1 MTSTTIPPQHQFN
14 QDEAIWS
21 SLKQAIVK
29 SSGFQRWQ
37 SEQNSTVNQKQD
49 IDIQVRRYLEETL
62 ETLAY

>member
-1 MTSTTIPPQHQFN
+1 MTGSTISPQQQFN

-21 SLKQAIVK
+21 SLKQAIIK

-37 SEQNSTVNQKQD
+37 GEQDLTCKQEQD
-49 IDIQVRRYLEETL
+49 DEMQLRRYLKETL

>member
-1 MTSTTIPPQHQFN
+1 MTSSTISPQQPFN

-37 SEQNSTVNQKQD
+37 GEQDLTVHQEQNT
-49 IDIQVRRYLEETL
+49 DIQVRRYLEETL

>member
-37 SEQNSTVNQKQD
+37 GEQNLTVNQQNA
-49 IDIQVRRYLEETL
+49 DIQVRRYLEETL

>member
-1 MTSTTIPPQHQFN
+1 MTGSTILPQQQFER
-14 QDEAIWS
+14 DEAIWS

-37 SEQNSTVNQKQD
+37 SEQNLTVNQQNA
-49 IDIQVRRYLEETL
+49 DIQVRRYLEETL

>member
-1 MTSTTIPPQHQFN
+1 MTSTTIPPQPQFN

-37 SEQNSTVNQKQD
+37 GEQESKVNQKQNTD
-49 IDIQVRRYLEETL
+49 TQVRRYLEETL

>member
-1 MTSTTIPPQHQFN
+1 MTGSTISPQHQFN
-14 QDEAIWS
+14 QDEAMWS

-37 SEQNSTVNQKQD
+37 DEQGSIVNQQQN
-49 IDIQVRRYLEETL
+49 IDTQVRRYLEETL

>member
-1 MTSTTIPPQHQFN
+1 MTSSTISPQQPFN
-14 QDEAIWS
+14 QDKAIWS
-21 SLKQAIVK
+21 SLKQAIVN

-37 SEQNSTVNQKQD
+37 GEQDLIVNQEQN

>member
-1 MTSTTIPPQHQFN
+1 MTGSAISSQQQFDR
-14 QDEAIWS
+14 DEAIWS

-37 SEQNSTVNQKQD
+37 DEQHLTVNQQNA
-49 IDIQVRRYLEETL
+49 DIQVRRYLEETL

>member
-1 MTSTTIPPQHQFN
+1 MTGSAISPQQQFN

-37 SEQNSTVNQKQD
+37 DEQNLTVNQQQNT
-49 IDIQVRRYLEETL
+49 DIQVRRYLEETL

>member
-1 MTSTTIPPQHQFN
+1 MTGSTIFPQPQLN

-21 SLKQAIVK
+21 SLKQAIIK

-37 SEQNSTVNQKQD
+37 GEQNLTVNQEQNT
-49 IDIQVRRYLEETL
+49 DIQVRRYLEETL

>member
-1 MTSTTIPPQHQFN
+1 MTGSAISSQQQFDR
-14 QDEAIWS
+14 DEAIWS

-37 SEQNSTVNQKQD
+37 DEQHLKVNQQNA
-49 IDIQVRRYLEETL
+49 DIQVRRYLEETL